1 MKLRPLS
8 IASIGVILVAL
19 TATMTSGAP
28 AALKSSTISPILKS
42 AANSKTLAY
51 PGMMLVD
58 PSTGESIFEY
68 SADSLRMP
76 ASLLKIISAVALLDY
91 VEPDFRFTTEILTGA
106 EPNTLIIAGSLDPWM
121 ERNGVLAI
129 KMGRVSLPKLVK
141 TALKKLDADN
151 GGPITSMR
159 IEYASMHTV
168 DLDFIKK
175 QFEARDIQVS
185 LLKINAAETLLY
197 AKEPIATYQSP
208 PLQKIMD
215 WMLIWSDNTLGDRIA
230 MHASMRAGFGYTKS
244 GIEKV
249 FVKTFADLG
258 IDSIGLNAV
267 DGSGLSKS
275 NRLSARM
282 IGQLLLKTYSNEK
295 YRSIYG
301 GLPVGG
307 VSGTMQS
314 RFVKSAPLAIGLV
327 RAKTGTL
334 NGTVSLAGYVQGGDK
349 EYIFVAIADQ
359 IPRGTTAANAAR
371 TALDKALA
379 KFAKPVVI
387 LSPSPSPSPTPS
399 PSNIVENLDGATVTS
414 DPGSSG

>member
-129 KMGRVSLPKLVK
+129 KMGRASLPKLVK
-141 TALKKLDADN
+141 TALKKLDSDN
-151 GGPITSMR
+151 GAPIKTLNIKYSK
-159 IEYASMHTV
+159 MHFP
-168 DLDFIKK
+168 DIDFIKS
-175 QFEARDIQVS
+175 QFMARNVKVTTTRITSEEAS
-185 LLKINAAETLLY
+185 LAS
-197 AKEPIATYQSP
+197 KESIAIFQSP
-208 PLQKIMD
+208 PMQKIMD
-215 WMLIWSDNTLGDRIA
+215 WMLIWSDNTLGNRMA
-230 MHASMRAGFGYTKS
+230 MYASMKAGFGYSES
-244 GIEKV
+244 GIQET
-249 FVKTFADLG
+249 FVKTLNNLG
-258 IDSIGLNAV
+258 IDSTGLVAV
-267 DGSGLSKS
+267 DGSGLSRS
-275 NRLSARM
+275 NRVSAQM
-282 IGQLLLKTYSNEK
+282 LAELLLKTYDNEK
-295 YRSIYG
+295 YRIIYG

-307 VSGTMQS
+307 VNGTMRN
-314 RFVKSAPLAIGLV
+314 RFVSSAPKAIGLV
-327 RAKTGTL
+327 RTKTGSLT
-334 NGTVSLAGYVQGGDK
+334 GVVSLAGYVQGGDR

-359 IPRGTTAANAAR
+359 IPKYPSAAR
-371 TALDKALA
+371 AARIALDKVLA
-379 KFAKPVVI
+379 KFAKPV
-387 LSPSPSPSPTPS
+387 PSISPSPTAV
-399 PSNIVENLDGATVTS
+399 IEK
-414 DPGSSG
+414 SSGG

>member
-106 EPNTLIIAGSLDPWM
+106 EPNTLIVAGSLDPWM

-129 KMGRVSLPKLVK
+129 KMGRASLPKLVK
-141 TALKKLDADN
+141 TALKKLDSDN
-151 GGPITSMR
+151 GAPIKTLNIKYSK
-159 IEYASMHTV
+159 MHFP
-168 DLDFIKK
+168 DIDFIKS
-175 QFEARDIQVS
+175 QFMARNVKVTTTRITSEEAS
-185 LLKINAAETLLY
+185 LSS
-197 AKEPIATYQSP
+197 KESIAIFQSP
-208 PLQKIMD
+208 PMQKIMD
-215 WMLIWSDNTLGDRIA
+215 WMLIWSDNTLGNRMA
-230 MHASMRAGFGYTKS
+230 MYASMKAGFGYSES
-244 GIEKV
+244 GIQET
-249 FVKTFADLG
+249 FVKTLNNLG
-258 IDSIGLNAV
+258 IDSTGLVAV
-267 DGSGLSKS
+267 DGSGLSRL
-275 NRLSARM
+275 NRVSAQM
-282 IGQLLLKTYSNEK
+282 LAELLLKTYDNEK
-295 YRSIYG
+295 YRIIYG

-307 VSGTMQS
+307 VNGTMRN
-314 RFVKSAPLAIGLV
+314 RFVSSAPKAIGLV
-327 RAKTGTL
+327 RTKTGSLT
-334 NGTVSLAGYVQGGDK
+334 GVVSLAGYVQGGDR

-359 IPRGTTAANAAR
+359 IPKYPSAAR
-371 TALDKALA
+371 AARIALDKVLA
-379 KFAKPVVI
+379 KFAKPV
-387 LSPSPSPSPTPS
+387 PSISPSPTAIIENPS
-399 PSNIVENLDGATVTS
+399 G
-414 DPGSSG
+414 G

>member
-28 AALKSSTISPILKS
+28 AALKSSAISPILKS

-129 KMGRVSLPKLVK
+129 KMGRASLPKLVK
-141 TALKKLDADN
+141 TALKKLNSDN
-151 GGPITSMR
+151 GAPIKTLNIKYSK
-159 IEYASMHTV
+159 MHYP
-168 DLDFIKK
+168 DLDFIKS
-175 QFEARDIQVS
+175 QFMARNVKVTTTRVSSEEAS
-185 LLKINAAETLLY
+185 LAS
-197 AKEPIATYQSP
+197 KESIAVFQSP
-208 PLQKIMD
+208 PMQKIMD
-215 WMLIWSDNTLGDRIA
+215 WMLIWSDNTLGNRMA
-230 MHASMRAGFGYTKS
+230 MYASMKAGFGYSES
-244 GIEKV
+244 GIEET
-249 FVKTFADLG
+249 FVKTLNNLG
-258 IDSIGLNAV
+258 IDSTGLVAV
-267 DGSGLSKS
+267 DGSGLSRL
-275 NRLSARM
+275 NRVSAQM
-282 IGQLLLKTYSNEK
+282 LAELLLKTYDNEK
-295 YRSIYG
+295 YRTIYG

-307 VSGTMQS
+307 VNGTMRN
-314 RFVKSAPLAIGLV
+314 RFVSSAPKAIGLV
-327 RAKTGTL
+327 RTKTGSLT
-334 NGTVSLAGYVQGGDK
+334 GVVSLAGYVQGGDR

-359 IPRGTTAANAAR
+359 IPKYPSAAR
-371 TALDKALA
+371 AARIALDKVLA
-379 KFAKPVVI
+379 KFAKPVPRI
-387 LSPSPSPSPTPS
+387 SPSPTTV
-399 PSNIVENLDGATVTS
+399 VESVDGK
-414 DPGSSG
+414 

>member
-129 KMGRVSLPKLVK
+129 KMGRASLPKLVK
-141 TALKKLDADN
+141 TALKKLNSDN
-151 GGPITSMR
+151 GAPIKTLNIKYSK
-159 IEYASMHTV
+159 MHYP
-168 DLDFIKK
+168 DLDFIKS
-175 QFEARDIQVS
+175 QFMARNVKVTTTRVSSEEAS
-185 LLKINAAETLLY
+185 LAS
-197 AKEPIATYQSP
+197 KESIAVFQSP
-208 PLQKIMD
+208 PMQKIMD
-215 WMLIWSDNTLGDRIA
+215 WMLIWSDNTLGNRMA
-230 MHASMRAGFGYTKS
+230 MYASMKAGFGYSES
-244 GIEKV
+244 GIEET
-249 FVKTFADLG
+249 FVKTLNNLG
-258 IDSIGLNAV
+258 IDSTGLVAV
-267 DGSGLSKS
+267 DGSGLSRL
-275 NRLSARM
+275 NRVSAQM
-282 IGQLLLKTYSNEK
+282 LAELLLKTYDNEK
-295 YRSIYG
+295 YRTIYG

-307 VSGTMQS
+307 VNGTMRN
-314 RFVKSAPLAIGLV
+314 RFVSSAPKAIGLV
-327 RAKTGTL
+327 RTKTGSLT
-334 NGTVSLAGYVQGGDK
+334 GVVSLAGYVQGGDR

-359 IPRGTTAANAAR
+359 IPKYPSAAR
-371 TALDKALA
+371 AARIALDKVLA
-379 KFAKPVVI
+379 KFAKPVPRI
-387 LSPSPSPSPTPS
+387 SPSPTTV
-399 PSNIVENLDGATVTS
+399 VESVDGK
-414 DPGSSG
+414 

>member
-8 IASIGVILVAL
+8 IASIGVIMVAL

-129 KMGRVSLPKLVK
+129 KMGRASLPKLVK
-141 TALKKLDADN
+141 TALKKLDSEN
-151 GGPITSMR
+151 GGPIKTLNIKYSK
-159 IEYASMHTV
+159 MHYP
-168 DLDFIKK
+168 DLDFIKS
-175 QFEARDIQVS
+175 QFVARNVKVTTTRITSEEAS
-185 LLKINAAETLLY
+185 LSS
-197 AKEPIATYQSP
+197 KESIAVFQSP
-208 PLQKIMD
+208 PMQKIMD
-215 WMLIWSDNTLGDRIA
+215 WMLIWSDNTLGNRMA
-230 MHASMRAGFGYTKS
+230 MYASMKAGFGYFES
-244 GIEKV
+244 GIQET
-249 FVKTFADLG
+249 FVKTLNNLG
-258 IDSIGLNAV
+258 IDSTGLVAV
-267 DGSGLSKS
+267 DGSGLSRS
-275 NRLSARM
+275 NRVSAQM
-282 IGQLLLKTYSNEK
+282 LAELLLKTYDNEK
-295 YRSIYG
+295 YRIIYG

-307 VSGTMQS
+307 VNGTMRN
-314 RFVKSAPLAIGLV
+314 RFVSSAPKAIGLV
-327 RAKTGTL
+327 RTKTGSLT
-334 NGTVSLAGYVQGGDK
+334 GVVSLAGYVQGGDR

-359 IPRGTTAANAAR
+359 IPKNPSAAR
-371 TALDKALA
+371 AARIALDKVLA
-379 KFAKPVVI
+379 KFAKPV
-387 LSPSPSPSPTPS
+387 PSISPSPTAV
-399 PSNIVENLDGATVTS
+399 VENSTG
-414 DPGSSG
+414 G

>member
-8 IASIGVILVAL
+8 IASIGVILIAL

-129 KMGRVSLPKLVK
+129 KMGRASLPKLVK
-141 TALKKLDADN
+141 TALKKLDSDN
-151 GGPITSMR
+151 GAPIKTLNIKYSK
-159 IEYASMHTV
+159 MHYP
-168 DLDFIKK
+168 DLDFIKS
-175 QFEARDIQVS
+175 QFVARNVKVTTTRITSEEAS
-185 LLKINAAETLLY
+185 LSS
-197 AKEPIATYQSP
+197 KESIAVFQSP
-208 PLQKIMD
+208 PMQKIMD
-215 WMLIWSDNTLGDRIA
+215 WMLIWSDNTLGNRMA
-230 MHASMRAGFGYTKS
+230 MYASMKAGFGYSES
-244 GIEKV
+244 GIQET
-249 FVKTFADLG
+249 FVKTLNNLG
-258 IDSIGLNAV
+258 IDSTGLVAV
-267 DGSGLSKS
+267 DGSGLSRS
-275 NRLSARM
+275 NRVSAQM
-282 IGQLLLKTYSNEK
+282 LAELLLKTYDNEK
-295 YRSIYG
+295 YRIIYG

-307 VSGTMQS
+307 VNGTMRN
-314 RFVKSAPLAIGLV
+314 RFVSSAPKAIGLV
-327 RAKTGTL
+327 RTKTGSLT
-334 NGTVSLAGYVQGGDK
+334 GVVSLAGYVQGGDR

-359 IPRGTTAANAAR
+359 IPKYPSAAR
-371 TALDKALA
+371 AARIALDKVLA
-379 KFAKPVVI
+379 KFAKPV
-387 LSPSPSPSPTPS
+387 PSISPSPTAV
-399 PSNIVENLDGATVTS
+399 VEN
-414 DPGSSG
+414 SSGG